1 MRPSRPV
8 ILVALATAFSL
19 LGDQTL
25 YAVLP
30 TYYTDL
36 GLMPYQVGLIL
47 SVNRWIRLFTNHL
60 AERLCRRYSLTLL
73 LSLSLILGA
82 ALTVVYGSVSLFSVL
97 FAARLLWGLCWS
109 FIRQVGLLTVADSAP
124 EGRIGRMMGF
134 YNGTS
139 RLGSLAGNLGGAVGH
154 DLIGFTLTL
163 LIFGVLSL
171 LAVPL
176 GILSRWKLPHVDRT
190 LLRADGLSW
199 RDSGLLTCGFVV
211 GCVGAGLM
219 MSTLGLVL
227 RETVGDSLTVGGM
240 AVGVA
245 TLNGMLLAGRWVTD
259 GLGAPFLG
267 ALGDRIG
274 RRQGALLFFG
284 VGTLAMLTAAWVSGT
299 VPLVLSVLLF
309 FACGVG
315 ATVVMVS
322 EASMRGPR
330 TLASYVTAA
339 DMGSAVGPILGWTM
353 QQAHFSTDWIFLL
366 GGGLYALAVLTSLRT
381 FEGAERGV
389 GT

>member
-1 MRPSRPV
+1 MRPSRSV

-36 GLMPYQVGLIL
+36 GLMPYQVGVIL

-97 FAARLLWGLCWS
+97 LAARLLWGLCWS

-139 RLGSLAGNLGGAVGH
+139 RLGSLAGNFVGAVGH

-176 GILSRWKLPHVDRT
+176 GILSRWKLPHMDRT

-199 RDSGLLTCGFVV
+199 RDSGLLICGFVV

-227 RETVGDSLTVGGM
+227 RETVGDSLTIGGM

-245 TLNGMLLAGRWVTD
+245 TLNGMLLAGRWITD

-284 VGTLAMLTAAWVSGT
+284 VGTLAMLAAAWTSGT

-330 TLASYVTAA
+330 TVASYVTAA

-353 QQAHFSTDWIFLL
+353 QQAHLSTDWIFLL
-366 GGGLYALAVLTSLRT
+366 GGGLYALAAFTSLRT
-381 FEGAERGV
+381 FERVGRGI
-389 GT
+389 GN